1 MVEVRQRTMRRCHE
15 QEGRCAGF
23 YAPVRDAAERVID
36 VESLLG
42 QLGEI
47 RETSHGSLEITI
59 GEHLSF
65 LGGPRHRELTEQHV
79 VDLRKILRS
88 AGITPNDVE
97 GNGALHS

>member
-1 MVEVRQRTMRRCHE
+1 MPDSIKLDHHNRLT
-15 QEGRCAGF
+15 
-23 YAPVRDAAERVID
+23 AERVFRHPTSHNIQWHD